1 MTDCPFFIHI
11 KVGLCVTDES
21 CFQNAKEQELKK
33 WKSNNPYIEVAKS
46 DQPLLNCRWVCSMK
60 NTDDKQIPKTH
71 LVVKGF
77 EEQKSDILKDSS
89 TCSKEGLCF
98 VLTLIAH
105 NGWEINSIDIK
116 TAFLQD
122 EETDRDLFFIP
133 KRSKY
138 AQYLVLKKCSYGLV
152 NASRKWYN
160 KVKSVLLSLNLKM
173 SKGDP
178 SLFYYYQNDKLL
190 GIVAIH
196 VNDFLWAGEYHL
208 AKILYLLFAE
218 FL

>member
-1 MTDCPFFIHI
+1 
-11 KVGLCVTDES
+11 
-21 CFQNAKEQELKK
+21 
-33 WKSNNPYIEVAKS
+33 
-46 DQPLLNCRWVCSMK
+46 MK

-122 EETDRDLFFIP
+122 EETDRDLF
-133 KRSKY
+133 
-138 AQYLVLKKCSYGLV
+138 
-152 NASRKWYN
+152 
-160 KVKSVLLSLNLKM
+160 LSLKEANMPSIWCLKNVHM
-173 SKGDP
+173 
-178 SLFYYYQNDKLL
+178 
-190 GIVAIH
+190 A
-196 VNDFLWAGEYHL
+196 
-208 AKILYLLFAE
+208 
-218 FL
+218 

>member
-1 MTDCPFFIHI
+1 
-11 KVGLCVTDES
+11 
-21 CFQNAKEQELKK
+21 
-33 WKSNNPYIEVAKS
+33 
-46 DQPLLNCRWVCSMK
+46 MK

-71 LVVKGF
+71 LIVKGF

-105 NGWEINSIDIK
+105 NELEINSINIK
-116 TAFLQD
+116 TAFLQG
-122 EETDRDLFFIP
+122 EETDRDLFFFTST
-133 KRSKY
+133 RSKHV
-138 AQYLVLKKCSYGLV
+138 QYLVLKKCSYGLV

-173 SKGDP
+173 SKGNP
-178 SLFYYYQNDKLL
+178 SIFYYYQNDKLL

-196 VNDFLWAGEYHL
+196 VDNFLWAGEISFSKDIIP
-208 AKILYLLFAE
+208 AFAE